1 MSQKNKEYNTE
12 KFSNRLKRII
22 SSDSD
27 DKEESM
33 YSIVRELEEK
43 ENEGIKKQSG
53 RKNIVFLLFALIV
66 FSLAVNLLLFDR
78 NEALSNKIETLEYR
92 DSLFIQ
98 FMEPDSASIITY
110 RVKNGNPVTYHQLE
124 AEKDSLQSLYNDM
137 EGLKEHYRIKLGLA
151 TRNYPISFTKE
162 GNVYTIHAPKLDSAL
177 LLLPVYR
184 DMIEFD
190 KEARTWTVTKI
201 NYR

>member
-12 KFSNRLKRII
+12 KFSNRLKGII
-22 SSDSD
+22 SSDSN
-27 DKEESM
+27 DKEERM
-33 YSIVRELEEK
+33 YSIIRELEEK
-43 ENEGIKKQSG
+43 ENEDIKKQSG
-53 RKNIVFLLFALIV
+53 RKNIVFFLFALIV
-66 FSLAVNLLLFDR
+66 FSLVGNLLLLDR

-110 RVKNGNPVTYHQLE
+110 RVKNGKPVTYHQLE
-124 AEKDSLQSLYNDM
+124 AEKDSLQSQYNDM
-137 EGLKEHYRIKLGLA
+137 ESLKEHYRIELGLA
-151 TRNYPISFTKE
+151 TRNYPISFAKE
-162 GNVYTIHAPKLDSAL
+162 DNVYTIHAPKLDSAL

-190 KEARTWTVTKI
+190 KEDRTWTVIKI
-201 NYR
+201 NH

>member
-22 SSDSD
+22 SYDSD
-27 DKEESM
+27 DKEERM

-53 RKNIVFLLFALIV
+53 RKNVVFFLFALIV
-66 FSLAVNLLLFDR
+66 FSLAGNLLLLDR

-92 DSLFIQ
+92 DSLFVQ
-98 FMEPDSASIITY
+98 FMEPDLASIITY

-151 TRNYPISFTKE
+151 TRITRFHLQKKVMFTPFTLQ
-162 GNVYTIHAPKLDSAL
+162 N
-177 LLLPVYR
+177 
-184 DMIEFD
+184 
-190 KEARTWTVTKI
+190 
-201 NYR
+201 